1 MWIVIIGPFG
11 LNYFVR
17 IIYRTFR
24 DIYSLIYSFCLVK
37 ILCFYR
43 QNINLIF
50 RFYWNSD
57 SIFEGNADISYVIL
71 PNFIHFGAFISQ
83 FHGILINSPVDND

>member
-1 MWIVIIGPFG
+1 M
-11 LNYFVR
+11 FV
-17 IIYRTFR
+17 
-24 DIYSLIYSFCLVK
+24 LLVK

-43 QNINLIF
+43 RNIHLIF
-50 RFYWNSD
+50 RFYIFYRNSD